1 MITLSKI
8 KSIIREQNFA
18 ASGFIRG
25 LGAVT
30 GDPGGPD
37 PIDNMIAQNQADA
50 QTNTDNHQQLYQ
62 QWHAGDF
69 HIFDWPNVPHAT
81 ANASQHSRITLQIT
95 GLRTAETNKII
106 GNNPFLYQNL

>member
-18 ASGFIRG
+18 SSGFVRG

-62 QWHAGDF
+62 QWHADLHGEIEDL
-69 HIFDWPNVPHAT
+69 DLNPKDKGKK
-81 ANASQHSRITLQIT
+81 ITFQQ
-95 GLRTAETNKII
+95 ET
-106 GNNPFLYQNL
+106 